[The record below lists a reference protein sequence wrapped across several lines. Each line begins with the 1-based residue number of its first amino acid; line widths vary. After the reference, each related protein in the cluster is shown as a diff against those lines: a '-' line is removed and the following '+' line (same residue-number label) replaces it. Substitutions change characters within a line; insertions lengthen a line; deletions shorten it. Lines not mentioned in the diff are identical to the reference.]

1 MSNVVASIIATFVT
15 IPIFT
20 WFLLYFITRYI
31 TKNNKRSFQ
40 MATDYSTFFFILAV
54 HYLIVIIWDRSLL
67 WLILIVLITIATVIV
82 LVHYRI
88 NQEIKFGKVWK
99 GFWRTNF
106 LLFFFLYFS
115 LAFFGLIKRMTEL
128 FSI

>member
-1 MSNVVASIIATFVT
+1 MSNMVASIIATFVT

-20 WFLLYFITRYI
+20 WFLLYFISRSI

-67 WLILIVLITIATVIV
+67 WLILIVLIIIATVIV

-88 NQEIKFGKVWK
+88 NQEIKFRKVWK